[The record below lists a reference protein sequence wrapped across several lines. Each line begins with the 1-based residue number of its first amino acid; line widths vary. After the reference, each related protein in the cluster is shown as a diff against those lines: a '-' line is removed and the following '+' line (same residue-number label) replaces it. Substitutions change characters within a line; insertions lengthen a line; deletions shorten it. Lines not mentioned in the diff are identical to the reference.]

1 MNTTGEARPSGAT
14 AAGPL
19 TVAQFAEPAGTSMA
33 MVSKVVNGRTDVAG
47 ETRAGRP
54 SADGAQGP
62 DRKTVRRYAHAA
74 PPRT

>member
-1 MNTTGEARPSGAT
+1 
-14 AAGPL
+14 
-19 TVAQFAEPAGTSMA
+19 

-54 SADGAQGP
+54 SADGAQGL

-74 PPRT
+74 PPEDVIRPDDHRSHNSTSMNAITRH